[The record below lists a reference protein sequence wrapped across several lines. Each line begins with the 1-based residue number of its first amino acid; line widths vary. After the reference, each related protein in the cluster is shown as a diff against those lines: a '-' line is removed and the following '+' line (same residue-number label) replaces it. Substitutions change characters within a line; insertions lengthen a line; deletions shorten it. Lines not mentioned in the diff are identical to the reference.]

1 MARMRGAH
9 AQADPGV
16 ADLSPFHLARLFQQ
30 EVGMRLVGVPPGR
43 YADDRK
49 NVHYGAC

>member
-1 MARMRGAH
+1 
-9 AQADPGV
+9 
-16 ADLSPFHLARLFQQ
+16 
-30 EVGMRLVGVPPGR
+30 VGMRLVGVPPGR